1 MRVFITGGSGFI
13 GTALTSELIRSGHQ
27 VLALARTDESAAKLK
42 ELGAQIQMGSL
53 EDLES
58 LRKGAAA
65 ADGVIHLGFVHGSL
79 CLSASEL
86 FLAVSLV
93 EL

>member
-42 ELGAQIQMGSL
+42 N
-53 EDLES
+53 
-58 LRKGAAA
+58 
-65 ADGVIHLGFVHGSL
+65 
-79 CLSASEL
+79 
-86 FLAVSLV
+86 
-93 EL
+93 